1 MEIKTPPMAEV
12 DTTAPAATANLV
24 DQISEGLA
32 NKGKK
37 ETVVTEPVKSLAT
50 DIEAGK
56 DKVEPSKEDA
66 TIVTSEKT
74 EDANT
79 EFEALATFLDEK
91 EETVKTTETEKTKE
105 VVAGEKKTTE
115 TDYTEY
121 INKAKEYDETMSIPL
136 IKAVADL
143 VKSGKTDLLEIANEI
158 GFQNVDKIPAREV
171 YETGLKAEGYSEDA
185 IAEAMD
191 EFDGL
196 KLIAQDKLAKPYRA
210 ELKQK
215 QDEKLKNL
223 TSGLPQIAKEQQEA
237 QRIEQERVAK
247 VTSTASEELQ
257 NKVNA
262 LKGKKYEGL
271 LNITEEMIPQIMKVA
286 GTLSTPVYDDNGT
299 KIIGYDLET
308 GIEAAILKLHKKSI
322 IKAALT
328 TGGTE
333 AFLKF
338 YKARVNPKSN
348 EHSTAAPVVER
359 GIKDAVND
367 ILKQTGR
374 NS

>member
-1 MEIKTPPMAEV
+1 MQEV
-12 DTTAPAATANLV
+12 DTTAPAATGNLV
-24 DQISEGLA
+24 DEISKGLA
-32 NKGKK
+32 GKGKK
-37 ETVVTEPVKSLAT
+37 EVVTEPVQSLAT
-50 DIEAGK
+50 DIEAAK
-56 DKVEPSKEDA
+56 EDKTEAVTKVETTAKVEDA
-66 TIVTSEKT
+66 KKDDTNS
-74 EDANT
+74 
-79 EFEALATFLDEK
+79 EFEALASFLDEK
-91 EETVKTTETEKTKE
+91 EEEVKTTATEKVKE

-136 IKAVADL
+136 VKAFADL
-143 VKSGKTDLLEIANEI
+143 VKSGVTNPNEI
-158 GFQNVDKIPAREV
+158 LAKIGYEDVKKVPARQIME
-171 YETGLKAEGYSEDA
+171 ESLKAEGYAQTDIDNEL
-185 IAEAMD
+185 E
-191 EFDGL
+191 EFDTLSPIKQNLAVKGL
-196 KLIAQDKLAKPYRA
+196 REQREKAQ
-210 ELKQK
+210 E
-215 QDEKLKNL
+215 EKIKTL

-237 QRIEQERVAK
+237 QRIETERIAK

-271 LNITEEMIPQIMKVA
+271 LNITEEMLPQIMKVA
-286 GTLSTPVYDDNGT
+286 GTLSTPVYDENGT

-338 YKARVNPKSN
+338 YKARVNPNSN
-348 EHSTAAPVVER
+348 EHSSAAPVVER